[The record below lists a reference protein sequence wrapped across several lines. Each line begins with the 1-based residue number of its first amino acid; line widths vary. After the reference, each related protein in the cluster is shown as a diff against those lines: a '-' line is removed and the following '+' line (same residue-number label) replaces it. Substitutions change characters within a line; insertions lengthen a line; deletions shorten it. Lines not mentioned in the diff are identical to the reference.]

1 MVAARGLELDDKGR
15 GGLEQG
21 QNLVEGRDLLVRAL
35 EPELLQL
42 LQRQILDL
50 AVCIRAAPQIGIVED
65 GERAV
70 LQQVHVQL
78 RAEAVLDG
86 PAEGGEGVFGDDGLV
101 MEAAVRVAVFFEEL
115 PLRVPLPAPQRQRE
129 QQIQRQKHDQN
140 DADCQHGK
148 DFFLLISWFS
158 TKAPLSGELSAKQ
171 TERLSQICH
180 KTQTANS
187 VCGLERK
194 KRAQRKRGSANSGDS
209 FRRGRF

>member
-21 QNLVEGRDLLVRAL
+21 QHLVEGRDLLVRAL

-42 LQRQILDL
+42 LQRQILNL

-101 MEAAVRVAVFFEEL
+101 MEAAVRVAVF
-115 PLRVPLPAPQRQRE
+115 LRSSHFGCPFRHRSASVNSRSSARSTIRMM
-129 QQIQRQKHDQN
+129 QIVSMAKTS
-140 DADCQHGK
+140 
-148 DFFLLISWFS
+148 FF
-158 TKAPLSGELSAKQ
+158 
-171 TERLSQICH
+171 
-180 KTQTANS
+180 
-187 VCGLERK
+187 
-194 KRAQRKRGSANSGDS
+194 
-209 FRRGRF
+209 

>member
-1 MVAARGLELDDKGR
+1 M
-15 GGLEQG
+15 
-21 QNLVEGRDLLVRAL
+21 
-35 EPELLQL
+35 
-42 LQRQILDL
+42 
-50 AVCIRAAPQIGIVED
+50 ED

-158 TKAPLSGELSAKQ
+158 TKAPLPGELARSA
-171 TERLSQICH
+171 
-180 KTQTANS
+180 
-187 VCGLERK
+187 
-194 KRAQRKRGSANSGDS
+194 
-209 FRRGRF
+209 

>member
-1 MVAARGLELDDKGR
+1 MVAARGLELDDKRR

-50 AVCIRAAPQIGIVED
+50 AVYIRAAPQIGIVED

-115 PLRVPLPAPQRQRE
+115 PLRMPLPAPQRQRE

-158 TKAPLSGELSAKQ
+158 TKAPLPGELSPKV
-171 TERLSQICH
+171 TERLPQI
-180 KTQTANS
+180 
-187 VCGLERK
+187 
-194 KRAQRKRGSANSGDS
+194 
-209 FRRGRF
+209 